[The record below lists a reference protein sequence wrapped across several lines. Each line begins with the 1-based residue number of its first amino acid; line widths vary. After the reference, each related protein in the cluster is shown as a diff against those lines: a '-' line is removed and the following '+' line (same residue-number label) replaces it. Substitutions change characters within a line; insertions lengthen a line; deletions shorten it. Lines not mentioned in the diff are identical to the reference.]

1 MRQKM
6 SLSSRKELLNRVV
19 QRYQIS
25 TWKEKG
31 RILDEFVSGS
41 GYDRK
46 HAMKLLNGR
55 IRRRV
60 GKKRMP
66 PRRYAEAVRLALI
79 TVWKAANR
87 ICARRLMPFLPD
99 FVAEARC
106 LGGVKHVIAGH
117 FFKSGINSH
126 DKFYFVGKAAALDL
140 EAPADTI
147 AVI

>member
-66 PRRYAEAVRLALI
+66 PRRYAEAVRIALI

-87 ICARRLMPFLPD
+87 ICARRLMPCS
-99 FVAEARC
+99 C
-106 LGGVKHVIAGH
+106 LILSPHW
-117 FFKSGINSH
+117 N
-126 DKFYFVGKAAALDL
+126 ALDISRSL
-140 EAPADTI
+140 RMCASGYWL
-147 AVI
+147 